1 MYALYVV
8 VSQCAVLGI
17 HYSVLHYIS
26 QRTRYPRQEKTIL
39 WAALSVTAVWGSFIG
54 GGLYALAPLI
64 AGAIDSPG
72 CIPGIQSVSAAV
84 LLLALNKCLLA
95 TLNGYN
101 AMKTFALF
109 QGARAILLFLCLVG
123 MIVLHTS
130 GLLLPLCFSVT
141 EAMLHIGLLI
151 VVGARVRHT
160 QVTIAD
166 LLQWIKR
173 HVSFGVKGCL
183 GGIAY
188 EVHTRVDL
196 LMIGFFMSDRAV
208 GIYSIASMLAEGL
221 QQIPFILRQNIDPTL
236 GTQLSSKDHQGMQ
249 RIMRDARPVFYGVF
263 GGIVVVTIG
272 LFYAGATLF
281 LPASYAV
288 QCGNV
293 FLAIALGVL
302 FSIGF
307 RPFHGIF
314 NQSGHPGRYSLFLL
328 TLISVNIALN
338 FLLIPILG
346 IMGAATATLI
356 AFLVEGCI
364 FTAMVRAIV
373 PIRG

>member
-1 MYALYVV
+1 
-8 VSQCAVLGI
+8 
-17 HYSVLHYIS
+17 
-26 QRTRYPRQEKTIL
+26 
-39 WAALSVTAVWGSFIG
+39 
-54 GGLYALAPLI
+54 
-64 AGAIDSPG
+64 
-72 CIPGIQSVSAAV
+72 
-84 LLLALNKCLLA
+84 
-95 TLNGYN
+95 
-101 AMKTFALF
+101 MKTFALF